1 MDVWYKELDKKFSWS
16 FFGFLVGIIGIVF
29 ALYSIIHNEKPNIE
43 FEILTNTDVI
53 NVSEDIG
60 KLQILYDNKNVL
72 TVDTTL
78 KILTIKVINNGNV
91 TITKDF
97 FDNNYLPGFTIE
109 NGKIA
114 EEPTIIDYNSDYLKK
129 LFSYK
134 YDSTKVTINPI
145 ILDTEDFV
153 TLKILVVGAKNEP
166 IKISCFGMIAGQ
178 QYFPVKSEIQKD
190 KERTFWARLNDDNI
204 WIKITRFFYYTFSF
218 SLLILVFIMPFSLL
232 SDSIAKKKDNKKIK
246 DFKDLHEVSDDKE
259 YKMVIHIYLN
269 YGIKALEKIIE
280 LSEDTER
287 LNNFAHANFYTKN
300 LTFNELNLIG
310 LPLSE
315 ELDLATEFRD
325 KSFLDELVIEKDYLV
340 GEIGKKTFKVEFV
353 EKVKRFENY
362 MKK

>member
-1 MDVWYKELDKKFSWS
+1 MGVWYKELDKKFSWS

-29 ALYSIIHNEKPNIE
+29 ALYSIIHHEKPDME

-78 KILTIKVINNGNV
+78 KILTIKVINIGNV
-91 TITKDF
+91 TITKEY
-97 FDNNYLPGFTIE
+97 FDSNYLPGFTIE
-109 NGKIA
+109 NGRIA

-129 LFSYK
+129 LFSFR

-153 TLKILVVGAKNEP
+153 TLKILVVGAKDEP

-178 QYFPVKSEIQKD
+178 NDFPVKSENQKD
-190 KERTFWARLNDDNI
+190 KERTFWSRLNDDNI
-204 WIKITRFFYYTFSF
+204 WMKLARFFYYTFSF
-218 SLLILVFIMPFSLL
+218 SLFVLVFIMPISQL
-232 SDSIAKKKDNKKIK
+232 SDSLARKKNNKKIK
-246 DFKDLHEVSDDKE
+246 DFKDLHDVAEDKE

-269 YGIKALEKIIE
+269 YGIEALEKIIE
-280 LSEDTER
+280 LSKDTER
-287 LNNFAHANFYTKN
+287 LNIFAHANFYTKN
-300 LTFNELNLIG
+300 LTFEELDLIG
-310 LPLSE
+310 LPLRDK
-315 ELDLATEFRD
+315 LDLAAEFKN
-325 KSFLDELVIEKDYLV
+325 KSLIDELLIEKDYLV
-340 GEIGKKTFKVEFV
+340 GEFGKKTFKGEFV
-353 EKVKRFENY
+353 EKVERFKNY